1 MLCKGLAVK
10 VEYLYS
16 LLTSFCSLE
25 RGPQRELKSLP
36 A

>member
-1 MLCKGLAVK
+1 VR

-16 LLTSFCSLE
+16 LLTSFCSSE
-25 RGPQRELKSLP
+25 RGAQRELKHSP